1 MSDLKR
7 ASFGWRRIGLA
18 ALVAAVCVAGSM
30 GSANAADPRAE
41 LFQKFDKTV
50 KGKTVAWVPVW
61 LGVLE
66 SEWTRVMKAHFD
78 DYGVKLIVRDP
89 NFKSDVQLQAVSS
102 LINDKPDIL
111 IVQNPTTTLLAREL
125 KRAMDSGIKVI
136 QVNMASNQLTD
147 AYVGADV
154 PKLGRMLADELVK
167 SCGGG
172 KGSGKV
178 SILQGEAT
186 AAYSL
191 DMTKAATE
199 VLNGDKSIKIV
210 SSQPTNWD
218 ANKAADVTTNVL
230 QQNPDLCGI
239 LSVWGPM
246 TAGAA
251 QAVKNAGKQGQVK
264 IFVASDG
271 QPADCDMI
279 EQGLFTKNLSYRA
292 DTQGEA
298 IVNAVLTLLQDSRP
312 AGTTQLAYYTTNYW
326 VSGKEDRQY
335 CFVAPK
341 E

>member
-1 MSDLKR
+1 MSDFKR
-7 ASFGWRRIGLA
+7 GIERMRAGLYVLIACAS
-18 ALVAAVCVAGSM
+18 VAAASID
-30 GSANAADPRAE
+30 AAKAADPRAE
-41 LFQKFDKTV
+41 LYQKFDKSV
-50 KGKTVAWVPVW
+50 RGKTVAWVPVW

-154 PKLGRMLADELVK
+154 PKLGRSLAEELIK

-178 SILQGEAT
+178 AILQGEAT

-199 VLNGDKSIKIV
+199 TLGADKSIKIV

-218 ANKAADVTTNVL
+218 ANKAAEVTTNVL

-271 QPADCDMI
+271 QPADCDMV

-312 AGTTQLAYYTTNYW
+312 AGASQLAYYTTNYW
-326 VSGKEDRQY
+326 VSGKDDRQY
-335 CFVAPK
+335 CFVVPK

>member
-1 MSDLKR
+1 MSITRNVNLKWISAGI
-7 ASFGWRRIGLA
+7 ASA
-18 ALVAAVCVAGSM
+18 AIAAISVGSI
-30 GSANAADPRAE
+30 SAAHAADPRAE
-41 LFQKFDKTV
+41 LFQKFQTAV

-102 LINDKPDIL
+102 LINEKPDIL

-154 PKLGRMLADELVK
+154 PKLGRMLAEEVVK
-167 SCGGG
+167 TCGGG

-178 SILQGEAT
+178 AILQGEAT

-199 VLNGDKSIKIV
+199 VLNGDKSIKVV

-218 ANKAADVTTNVL
+218 ANKAAEVTTNVL

-239 LSVWGPM
+239 FSVWGPQ

-251 QAVKNAGKQGQVK
+251 QVVKNAGKQGQVK

-271 QPADCDMI
+271 QPADCDMV

-326 VSGKEDRQY
+326 VSGKDDRQY
-335 CFVAPK
+335 CFVVPK

>member
-1 MSDLKR
+1 MSDFKR
-7 ASFGWRRIGLA
+7 GIGWMRAGLCV
-18 ALVAAVCVAGSM
+18 LVACAAVAAASID
-30 GSANAADPRAE
+30 AAKAADPRAE
-41 LFQKFDKTV
+41 LYQKFDKAV
-50 KGKTVAWVPVW
+50 RGKTVAWVPVW

-154 PKLGRMLADELVK
+154 PKLGRSLAGELIK
-167 SCGGG
+167 ACGGG

-178 SILQGEAT
+178 AILQGEAT

-199 VLNGDKSIKIV
+199 TLSADKSIKIV

-218 ANKAADVTTNVL
+218 ANKAAEVTTNVL

-271 QPADCDMI
+271 QPADCDMV

-312 AGTTQLAYYTTNYW
+312 AGAAQLAYYTTNYW
-326 VSGKEDRQY
+326 VSGKDDRQY
-335 CFVAPK
+335 CFVVPK

>member
-18 ALVAAVCVAGSM
+18 ALVAAICVAGSM
-30 GSANAADPRAE
+30 GNANAADPRAE

-335 CFVAPK
+335 CFVVPK